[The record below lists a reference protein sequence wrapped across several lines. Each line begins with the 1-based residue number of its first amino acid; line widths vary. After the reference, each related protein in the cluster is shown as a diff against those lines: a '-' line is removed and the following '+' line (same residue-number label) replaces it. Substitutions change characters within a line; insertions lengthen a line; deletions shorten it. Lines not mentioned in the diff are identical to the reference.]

1 MKTEAIVPARI
12 GSRPEALAQRA
23 EEASLQARR
32 LPQRWAGRRRFVV
45 LTTDFGLGHHFLAA
59 RAAWQADARRCEHL
73 VFIALAL
80 HPPRRDDLARVHAGS
95 PVAALAGELAE
106 AWPPLTPNIHV
117 LDFDA
122 GRVRLLLALGG
133 ARRLLPQLAAGV
145 DAFYLEGSGDP
156 VPTDRRFFAALA
168 RLARPGASVAS
179 RVATTSL
186 RDGLA
191 SAGFVIEAG
200 PGPGDGP
207 APTLARYTPH
217 FTPRRSPA
225 REASLDSG
233 TERSVLIVG
242 AGIAGACAAAALARL
257 GWRCTVLDRHAEPAF
272 EASGNRAGLFHGAAH
287 AADGVHARLHRAAAL
302 LAARRYAPLVAAG
315 RVAGSAAGLLRAHP
329 GPIWAGLPPEYVQ
342 PGADGAPARY
352 PEAGWIA
359 PRDLVRALLDD
370 PGIRFQADAPV
381 HTIRAQD
388 GTWSAL
394 DAQGQ
399 AIASAPVLVLAGAQG
414 NGALVRSAGVP
425 GWPTRASRGQVTWFG
440 TPQQLERPI
449 TGEGYAVTLPGGDVL
464 CGATA
469 QEGDTD
475 PQVREADHAFN
486 LARLRALTGIVPDP
500 TARLHGRVAWRS
512 QTPDR
517 LPIVGAVAL
526 PAPAGDA
533 ATRLDQTRRVPRLPG
548 LFVLGGLGSRG
559 LTWGP
564 LAGEVLAAWID
575 GAPMPLEGDLVDAI
589 DPARWI
595 VRAARS
601 AGRTA

>member
-1 MKTEAIVPARI
+1 VKTEAIVPAQI
-12 GSRPEALAQRA
+12 GSRPESLAQRS
-23 EEASLQARR
+23 EEASLHARR
-32 LPQRWAGRRRFVV
+32 LLRRWAGRRRFVV
-45 LTTDFGLGHHFLAA
+45 LATDFGLGHAFLAA
-59 RAAWQADARRCEHL
+59 RAAWQADSQRCEQL

-80 HPPRRDDLARVHAGS
+80 HPPRRDDLARVHAGAS
-95 PVAALAGELAE
+95 LEALAGELAE

-122 GRVRLLLALGG
+122 GRVRLLLALGA
-133 ARRLLPQLAAGV
+133 ARRLLPQLAARV
-145 DAFYLEGSGDP
+145 DAFLLEEVGDP
-156 VPTDRRFFAALA
+156 VPTDRRFFAGLA
-168 RLARPGASVAS
+168 RLAQPDASLYS
-179 RVATTSL
+179 RVATASL
-186 RDGLA
+186 RNGLA
-191 SAGFVIEAG
+191 SAGFVIEANH
-200 PGPGDGP
+200 GDGR

-217 FTPRRSPA
+217 FTPRRSPV
-225 REASLDSG
+225 RKASTASG
-233 TERSVLIVG
+233 SERSAVIVG

-272 EASGNRAGLFHGAAH
+272 AASGNRAALFHGTAH

-302 LAARRYAPLVAAG
+302 LAARRYAPLIATG
-315 RVAGSAAGLLRAHP
+315 RVAGSASGLVRAHP
-329 GPIWAGLPPEYVQ
+329 GPTWAGLPPEYVQ
-342 PGADGAPARY
+342 PGADGAPALY
-352 PEAGWIA
+352 PAAGWIA
-359 PRDLVRALLDD
+359 PRDLVRALLGD
-370 PGIRFQADAPV
+370 PGIRFEAETPV

-399 AIASAPVLVLAGAQG
+399 AIARAPVLVLAGAQG
-414 NGALVRSAGVP
+414 NDTLVRSAGGP

-440 TPQQLERPI
+440 TPQRLERPI

-469 QEGDTD
+469 QENDTD
-475 PQVREADHAFN
+475 PQVREADHVFN

-500 TARLHGRVAWRS
+500 GARLHGRVAWRS

-526 PAPAGDA
+526 ATPADDSA
-533 ATRLDQTRRVPRLPG
+533 ARLDRPRRVPRLPG

-601 AGRTA
+601 AGRVS